1 MEMTKL
7 EANYKVKERADKEVD
22 KHGTIEKAI
31 RYLKLELNEF
41 DSYWS
46 EYSSDCLSQGTT
58 CTILLISWL
67 ERKQI
72 YNL

>member
-31 RYLKLELNEF
+31 QYLKTELEEMEAL
-41 DSYWS
+41 WS

-58 CTILLISWL
+58 CTRLLISWL